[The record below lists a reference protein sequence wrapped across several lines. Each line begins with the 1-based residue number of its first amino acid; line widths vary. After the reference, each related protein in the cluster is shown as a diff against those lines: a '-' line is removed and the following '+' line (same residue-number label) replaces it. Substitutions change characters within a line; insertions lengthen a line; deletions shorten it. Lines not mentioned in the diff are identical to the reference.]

1 MTNKTSFQGRMRQL
15 LRDNLHTA
23 GDIVTITDEQHSDPA
38 RLRPAAKQSANM
50 EGMVIALR
58 TIDGK
63 IVARREDLPPVMP
76 GTSMVH
82 QQVMVL
88 LSMRPWPDD
97 ILYDQKMAY
106 IERNK
111 TW

>member
-76 GTSMVH
+76 GIDTVDEMRRII
-82 QQVMVL
+82 

-97 ILYDQKMAY
+97 ILYDEKMAY
-106 IERNK
+106 IREIVYY
-111 TW
+111 

>member
-1 MTNKTSFQGRMRQL
+1 
-15 LRDNLHTA
+15 
-23 GDIVTITDEQHSDPA
+23 
-38 RLRPAAKQSANM
+38 M

-76 GTSMVH
+76 GTSTVYH
-82 QQVMVL
+82 QDMVL

-97 ILYDQKMAY
+97 ILYDQKTEY
-106 IERNK
+106 IREIVYY
-111 TW
+111 

>member
-1 MTNKTSFQGRMRQL
+1 MTDKTSFQGRMRQL
-15 LRDNLHTA
+15 LRDNLKTA
-23 GDIVTITDEQHSDPA
+23 GDTVTITDEQHSDPA

-76 GTSMVH
+76 GTSSTY
-82 QQVMVL
+82 QQDTILM
-88 LSMRPWPDD
+88 SMRPWPDD

-106 IERNK
+106 IREIVYY
-111 TW
+111 

>member
-15 LRDNLHTA
+15 LRDNLKTA
-23 GDIVTITDEQHSDPA
+23 GDTVTITDEQHSDPA

-58 TIDGK
+58 TINGK

-76 GTSMVH
+76 GIDTVDEMRRII
-82 QQVMVL
+82 

-97 ILYDQKMAY
+97 ILYDEKMAY
-106 IERNK
+106 IREIVYY
-111 TW
+111 